1 MTLILDQVRVRI
13 PLGDGR
19 EVHALTDAD
28 LVAAPGTPHFVIGS
42 SGSGKST
49 LCSTV
54 TGLLPGS
61 ARFSGTVSVTGP
73 STVAAPQLWRCRG
86 RTVGVVPQSA
96 MTCFTPV
103 RKLGGQLAETVRFL
117 RGERGP
123 RELLDLVGLEADAL
137 AKYPHELSG
146 GMVQRA
152 AIAAAIAGDPPVV
165 VADEPTSA
173 LDPGRSRDA
182 IALLAGLAMRQDRV
196 VLVATHDLDAL
207 RDVTGDADVSVM
219 FASRIVETGPAAEVL
234 AAPKHPYTRDLL
246 AALPENGLHPLP
258 HPTPSLA
265 DLPADYRYGS

>member
-1 MTLILDQVRVRI
+1 MTLRLEQVSVRI
-13 PLGDGR
+13 PLDSGR
-19 EVHALTDAD
+19 EVHALTDVD
-28 LVAAPGTPHFVIGS
+28 LLATRGRPHFVIGS

-54 TGLLPGS
+54 TGLLPDS
-61 ARFSGTVSVTGP
+61 ARFSGTV
-73 STVAAPQLWRCRG
+73 TVAGASTAPELWRERG

-117 RGERGP
+117 RGERSP

-173 LDPGRSRDA
+173 LDPERSRDA
-182 IALLAGLAMRQDRV
+182 VALLADLAVRQDRV
-196 VLVATHDLDAL
+196 VLVATHDIEAL
-207 RDVTGDADVSVM
+207 HGVTADLSVM
-219 FASRIVETGPAAEVL
+219 FASRVVETGPAADVL
-234 AAPKHPYTRDLL
+234 TAPRHPYTRDLL

-258 HPTPSLA
+258 HPTPSLV

>member
-1 MTLILDQVRVRI
+1 MTLLLEQVSVRI
-13 PLGDGR
+13 PIGSGR
-19 EVHALTDAD
+19 EVHALTDVD
-28 LVAAPGTPHFVIGS
+28 LVAARGRPHFVIGS

-54 TGLLPGS
+54 TGLLPDS
-61 ARFSGTVSVTGP
+61 ARFSGTVTVTGAC
-73 STVAAPQLWRCRG
+73 TAPELWKRRG

-117 RGERGP
+117 RGERSP
-123 RELLDLVGLEADAL
+123 RELLDLVGLEAGAL

-146 GMVQRA
+146 GMLQRA

-173 LDPGRSRDA
+173 LDPERSRDA
-182 IALLAGLAMRQDRV
+182 VALLAGLALRQDRV
-196 VLVATHDLDAL
+196 VLVATHDIEAL
-207 RDVTGDADVSVM
+207 HDVTEDADLSVV
-219 FASRIVETGPAAEVL
+219 FASRVVETGPADEVL
-234 AAPKHPYTRDLL
+234 TAPRHPYTRDLL

-258 HPTPSLA
+258 HPTPSLV